1 MGVIIGTNVNTVAL
15 TTSIV
20 AAICT
25 SKVSRALCGA
35 GAINVVEWTTVS
47 KCQTTTLTQH
57 QTRAVTYCMMLK
69 KACELFLLYVSL
81 LTHMHSR
88 QLYQ

>member
-1 MGVIIGTNVNTVAL
+1 MGVIIGTIVNTVAL

-47 KCQTTTLTQH
+47 KCQTATLTQH
-57 QTRAVTYCMMLK
+57 QTRAVTYYHEVEK
-69 KACELFLLYVSL
+69 SL
-81 LTHMHSR
+81 
-88 QLYQ
+88 